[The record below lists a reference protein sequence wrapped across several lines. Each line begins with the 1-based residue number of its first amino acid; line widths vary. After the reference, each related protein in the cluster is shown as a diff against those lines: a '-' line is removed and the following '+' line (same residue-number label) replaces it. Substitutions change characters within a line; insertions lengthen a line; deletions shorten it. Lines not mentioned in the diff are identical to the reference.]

1 MPLLEFGTAGGLA
14 VKNDFA
20 AHDAQQMEIMKME
33 RQMRLDSEARAKL
46 EADEHKLPDQ
56 MDEYNNPRA
65 QKLAEDGF
73 KAASVFELAN
83 NDWRINPVK
92 RAQRDK
98 MLHDAV
104 NNKYTYNGMRFKEA
118 EKQYRD
124 YIAAHPGA
132 IYDKE
137 IQDQANEIKA
147 YKAWNDPNSD
157 PPEYIFRNPENRD
170 KMMATLQE
178 AASKASLNGIEKN
191 AIGGERQFVTDASK
205 DATAAMYAQ
214 TPEGDKWKRQF
225 DRMPA
230 AEKVDANGKPITFA
244 AYIRDQMNP
253 AFKVDFVSANK
264 YTNPVYDAN
273 GNLVSGNDAGQ
284 NDFQIKLDQAMANP
298 FEDIPVNSTAM
309 SKMKRD
315 DDGNFN
321 LSDSFVIHSETGNI
335 KDSKK
340 IGINLGAL
348 SGKQVTSGGVM
359 RWFPDLSNP
368 AGGMFMTKYIVKV
381 PENLANR
388 EAGKIKERT
397 FGNDVLDTGQLW
409 GSSDEIRDAYQGYG
423 IEATQD
429 KDNPVQ
435 MEIWTIVDPAQARA
449 YNHAIP
455 GAKTE
460 AVSSGGQ
467 QQQQQQPYVGQKF
480 NNGSVTITWDGS
492 NYVTDDGKIYQ

>member
-1 MPLLEFGTAGGLA
+1 MALLEFGTAGGLA

-46 EADEHKLPDQ
+46 EANEHKLPDQ

-104 NNKYTYNGMRFKEA
+104 NNKYIYNGMRFKEA

-147 YKAWNDPNSD
+147 YKAWNDPNSE
-157 PPEYIFRNPENRD
+157 PPEYIFRNPENRE

-244 AYIRDQMNP
+244 AYIRNQMNP

-273 GNLVSGNDAGQ
+273 GNLVSGNDTGQ

-321 LSDSFVIHSETGNI
+321 LSDSFIIHSETGNV

-340 IGINLGAL
+340 VGVNLGAL

-359 RWFPDLSNP
+359 RWMPDLSNP
-368 AGGMFMTKYIVKV
+368 GGGVFMTKYIIKV
-381 PENLANR
+381 PEALANR
-388 EAGKIKERT
+388 AIGKAVGEEGAAVHNRW
-397 FGNDVLDTGQLW
+397 FGMDSIDTEY
-409 GSSDEIRDAYQGYG
+409 DGYG
-423 IEATQD
+423 LQVTGE
-429 KDNPVQ
+429 KDAPIQ
-435 MEIWTIVDPAQARA
+435 MEVWVPVDPAQSRA
-449 YNHAIP
+449 YNFAIP
-455 GAKTE
+455 GAKTV
-460 AVSSGGQ
+460 AVSVGNQ

-480 NNGSVTITWDGS
+480 NNGSITITWDGS